1 MCACQ
6 KKTKSPTAAQII
18 NFVGGILKFVLVV
31 FSCKLRFRCGN
42 TPPCVADF
50 VGKPQVFHTFLYVY
64 RVNPYPPYPKAI
76 DTFFQPLKPIQK
88 PLSNHSFCTF
98 GWFIPHPKVPLGP
111 VLQVLQVL
119 PELPILRWGL
129 GMRRLEVGDGDGY
142 HFIPFHPRL
151 TG

>member
-64 RVNPYPPYPKAI
+64 RVNPYPPYSTIK
-76 DTFFQPLKPIQK
+76 THSKTPIQ
-88 PLSNHSFCTF
+88 PFFLHLWLIYSPPEGAAGSSAPSAPSAPGATNPQMGPGHAPPG
-98 GWFIPHPKVPLGP
+98 GWG
-111 VLQVLQVL
+111 
-119 PELPILRWGL
+119 W
-129 GMRRLEVGDGDGY
+129 RRV
-142 HFIPFHPRL
+142 PFHTISSP
-151 TG
+151 TDWIIYG